1 MNTAKIRKT
10 TSYIMAVPM
19 KDMDINTPQMIYDR
33 INDLDEFELENISFD
48 DKNVCPMLTV
58 VYNGLEYIVDVKVET
73 LQIDPDYIFCHP
85 MPDECIRTLKKAK
98 IGLTVSITF
107 SDDIINSYFF
117 QIKLL
122 NCILPDKAAVIDF
135 NTHRILSPM
144 WIESATRS
152 SAAPGPGYMF
162 SINVIGGNGDKVW
175 IHTHGLNR
183 CGFVELEVL
192 DCVKENVNTYASI
205 LSITSNKIISENDM
219 PDEMKPMNIASLEN
233 SQNLSVTWCLWKDV
247 INDYA
252 DNIPGVGT
260 SRTREHCF
268 FNGILYIYPLVKKN
282 KKPCKATD
290 VHNINL
296 ENAIIE
302 IASSETERM
311 RIIAVETI
319 PQLTKGFSIPGAKAI
334 VKIEIDASENNNN
347 PVNYEHIWAELN
359 EIGIDDIT
367 CSSIQN
373 SVFSDTLRQD
383 DKIRSKITN
392 ITDWVLNINGK
403 RISPDCAFLV
413 DNIN

>member
-19 KDMDINTPQMIYDR
+19 KDKDVYTPQMIYDK
-33 INDLDEFELENISFD
+33 INESEEFELKNISFD
-48 DKNVCPMLTV
+48 DKNACPMLTV

-73 LQIDPDYIFCHP
+73 LQIDPDFIFCHP
-85 MPDECIRTLKKAK
+85 MPEECIKKLKSSK
-98 IGLTVSITF
+98 IGLTVSLTF
-107 SDDIINSYFF
+107 SDDIIGSYFF

-122 NCILPDKAAVIDF
+122 NCILPDKAAVVDF
-135 NTHRILSPM
+135 NTHRILSPL
-144 WIESATRS
+144 WIEAAARS

-162 SINVIGGNGDKVW
+162 SINVTGGNGDKVW

-192 DCVKENVNTYASI
+192 DCEKENINTYASI
-205 LSITSNKIISENDM
+205 LSISSNKIISENDM
-219 PDEMKPMNIASLEN
+219 PDEMKPMNIATLEN
-233 SQNLSVTWCLWKDV
+233 NQNLSVTWRLWKDV
-247 INDYA
+247 INDYP
-252 DNIPGVGT
+252 DNIPGTGT
-260 SRTREHCF
+260 SRTREHCLY
-268 FNGILYIYPLVKKN
+268 NGILYIYSPVKKN
-282 KKPCKATD
+282 KKPYKATE
-290 VHNINL
+290 VHDINL

-302 IASSETERM
+302 IAASETERM

-319 PQLTKGFSIPGAKAI
+319 PQLTKGFTLPGAKAI
-334 VKIEIDASENNNN
+334 VKIEIDASENNNQTIDH
-347 PVNYEHIWAELN
+347 EHIWAELD

-383 DKIRSKITN
+383 DKIKSKITN

-413 DNIN
+413 DSI